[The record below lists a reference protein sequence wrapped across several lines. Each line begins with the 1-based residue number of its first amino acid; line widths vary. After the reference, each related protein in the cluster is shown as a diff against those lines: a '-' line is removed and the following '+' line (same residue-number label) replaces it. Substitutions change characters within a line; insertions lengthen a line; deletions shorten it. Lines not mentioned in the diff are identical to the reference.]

1 MTTHERMK
9 LAEQAEKNLA
19 AVLEFGQTRNGYLM
33 LPAQGA
39 PALEG
44 VLYALRQLA
53 EDERRRLEE
62 FAKGNDGQD
71 SEPF

>member
-1 MTTHERMK
+1 MK
-9 LAEQAEKNLA
+9 LAEQAERNLA

-33 LPAQGA
+33 LPAKGA

-53 EDERRRLEE
+53 EDERQRLEE
-62 FAKGNDGQD
+62 FAKGDGKPD
-71 SEPF
+71 PEPF